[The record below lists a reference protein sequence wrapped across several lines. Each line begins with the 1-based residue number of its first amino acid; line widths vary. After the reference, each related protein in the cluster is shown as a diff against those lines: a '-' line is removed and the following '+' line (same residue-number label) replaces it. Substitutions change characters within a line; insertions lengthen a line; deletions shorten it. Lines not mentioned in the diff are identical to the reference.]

1 MDSIILPFFVTNN
14 HVIARN
20 EAIAYFTERP
30 YTVRDCRA
38 IARNDNFVINYHYL

>member
-20 EAIAYFTERP
+20 EAIAYLQSDCTLFT
-30 YTVRDCRA
+30 
-38 IARNDNFVINYHYL
+38 IAALSLAKTILLFNHYL